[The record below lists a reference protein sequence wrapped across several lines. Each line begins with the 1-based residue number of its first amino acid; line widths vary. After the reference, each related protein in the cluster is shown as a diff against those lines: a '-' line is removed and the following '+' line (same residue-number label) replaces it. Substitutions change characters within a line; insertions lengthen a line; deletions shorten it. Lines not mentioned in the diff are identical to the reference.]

1 MALYSVLRFLS
12 PSATPG
18 RVLCAGTARAW
29 QHNREGV
36 GKQRNMVKS
45 GPRSESRRAWWGE
58 QTLATE
64 GPIHVELAPQKTA
77 CSDSNLHHPR
87 TRPSLKEL
95 LHI

>member
-18 RVLCAGTARAW
+18 RLLCAGTALAR
-29 QHNREGV
+29 QHNKEGV

-64 GPIHVELAPQKTA
+64 GLIHVEQAPQKQHVQILASIT
-77 CSDSNLHHPR
+77 PER
-87 TRPSLKEL
+87 GL
-95 LHI
+95 L